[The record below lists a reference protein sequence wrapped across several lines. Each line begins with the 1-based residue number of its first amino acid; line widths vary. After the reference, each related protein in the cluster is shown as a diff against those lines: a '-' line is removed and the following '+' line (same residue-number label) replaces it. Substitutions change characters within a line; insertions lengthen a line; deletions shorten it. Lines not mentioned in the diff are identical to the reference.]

1 MRQYIFTFL
10 APLFLSLAS
19 LPVTAVECFVT
30 VKSYDELKDGMK
42 CLIVRRSKSG
52 NSIMG
57 IYKNGNNFP
66 AYGVTDVNAY
76 SHDIVEYKESSM

>member
-66 AYGVTDVNAY
+66 KDL
-76 SHDIVEYKESSM
+76 